1 MKNQQHKSKGQRAFT
16 TKALSGKQAPA
27 ALYIIP
33 AGIAT
38 VYVFEAVKNGGYLG
52 SAVLTASIC
61 LMISSLLVT
70 FGWIL
75 AYKKMLMGA
84 TIRQIDSMSGEQ
96 FEDYLA
102 YMYKRKGFNVKTTP
116 KSCDFGGDLIVEDME
131 TGTLTCIQA
140 KRWRR
145 NVGESAVQ
153 QAISGAQYYDCDNA
167 MVITNSTYTDAAKK
181 LANKCGVKMIDRF
194 SLGTHKMYEI

>member
-1 MKNQQHKSKGQRAFT
+1 M
-16 TKALSGKQAPA
+16 TKTFSGKQAPA
-27 ALYIIP
+27 ILYIVPIS
-33 AGIAT
+33 IAV
-38 VYVFEAVKNGGYLG
+38 VYVFEVVKSGGYLG
-52 SAVLTASIC
+52 SAVTNASIC

-70 FGWIL
+70 FVWMI

-84 TIRQIDSMSGEQ
+84 SIKQIDSMSGEQ

-102 YMYKRKGFNVKTTP
+102 YMYKSKGFNVRTTP
-116 KSCDFGGDLIVEDME
+116 KSCDFGGDLIVEDMK
-131 TGTLTCIQA
+131 TGSLTCIQA

-153 QAISGAQYYDCDNA
+153 QAISGAQYYECGNA

-181 LANKCGVKMIDRF
+181 LAHKCGVKLIDRF